1 VPAKPVQILHITD
14 PHLHAHRDAMMRGL
28 NTYDSFRSI
37 IDRAN
42 TEKRKPDA
50 VIATGDLVQDETREG
65 YERFSNLVSELG
77 VPVHCIPGNHDS
89 PQIMA
94 EILNKP
100 PFQFCG
106 SAIYQDWCLIM
117 LNSVVRWDDG
127 GQLETSQLEILEQT
141 LSANESR
148 YALIC
153 MHHHPVSIGSAWMDG
168 GLGLRNSSDFFKIID
183 RYDNVRGIA
192 WGHVHQASDR
202 ERNGVAL
209 FSTPSTCAQF
219 LPNSDVFMMDTRPPG
234 YRWVNLMPDGSIETE
249 VVWLT

>member
-1 VPAKPVQILHITD
+1 MPAKPVQILHITD

-42 TEKRKPDA
+42 TGKRKPDA

-94 EILNKP
+94 EILNEP

-168 GLGLRNSSDFFKIID
+168 GLGLRNSSDFFKIIETID
-183 RYDNVRGIA
+183 LFIIT
-192 WGHVHQASDR
+192 
-202 ERNGVAL
+202 RNYIIEL
-209 FSTPSTCAQF
+209 IKKFSE
-219 LPNSDVFMMDTRPPG
+219 L
-234 YRWVNLMPDGSIETE
+234 
-249 VVWLT
+249 

>member
-42 TEKRKPDA
+42 TEKRKLDA

-183 RYDNVRGIA
+183 QYDNVRGIA
-192 WGHVHQASDR
+192 WGHVHQASDH
-202 ERNGVAL
+202 ERNGVTL

-219 LPNSDVFMMDTRPPG
+219 LPNSDVFKMDTRPPG
-234 YRWVNLMPDGSIETE
+234 YRWLNLMPDGSIETE